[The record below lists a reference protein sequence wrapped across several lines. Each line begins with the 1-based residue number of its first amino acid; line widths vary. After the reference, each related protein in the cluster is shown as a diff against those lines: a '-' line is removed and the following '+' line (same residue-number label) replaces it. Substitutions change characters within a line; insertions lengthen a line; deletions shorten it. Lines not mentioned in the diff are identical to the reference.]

1 MNKSVLV
8 DCERMKYPNSG
19 LANVCGSLVKG
30 IEDLKPP
37 LEITFYGPEKKLKEI
52 TSGHRILDTRPLHRL
67 FSPKTT
73 DYELIHVSHQL
84 SKFFHSINKN
94 QKKVV
99 TLHDLN
105 FLHDV
110 SKSSKRKKYIRKV
123 QQNIG
128 NADSIVCIS
137 EFAKKDFLEHAHF
150 FKLKENVSVEVVH
163 NGLVFPELKIFK
175 SDTHGFLKSKKYL
188 LSVGVLYPKKN
199 QLVLLDFLAKTD
211 LDLVLVASSSKT
223 DYKNLFLEKIKELKL
238 EKRVYILENVA
249 ENEKFF
255 LLQNCEAYVH
265 PSLAEGFGIPPL
277 EAFYFGKPVF
287 LSRLTSLPE
296 IGGDLAFYFD
306 DFSAKKMAAT
316 FSEGMEIF
324 NHDRQNLEKKYRERA
339 LEFSYLNMAENYL
352 KVYQKL
358 LK

>member
-19 LANVCGSLVKG
+19 IANVCRSLVNG
-30 IEDLKPP
+30 IEELKSDFD
-37 LEITFYGPEKKLKEI
+37 ITFYGPEDELKKI
-52 TSGHRILDTRPLHRL
+52 NSTHRILDTKPLHRFL
-67 FSPKTT
+67 PPKTS
-73 DYELIHVSHQL
+73 DYALIHVTHQL
-84 SKFFHSINKN
+84 SKYFHKISRN

-128 NADSIVCIS
+128 NADAIVCIS
-137 EFAKKDFLEHAHF
+137 EFAKKDFLAQARL
-150 FKLKENVSVEVVH
+150 FKLKENISVEVVH
-163 NGLVFPELKIFK
+163 NGLVFPELRIFQ
-175 SDTHGFLKSKKYL
+175 SETYGFLKSKKYL
-188 LSVGVLYPKKN
+188 LSVGVLFPKKN

-211 LDLVLVASSSKT
+211 LDLVLVASSSKP
-223 DYKNLFLEKIKELKL
+223 DYKNLFLDKIKELKL
-238 EKRVYILENVA
+238 EKRVHIFENV
-249 ENEKFF
+249 EEKDKFF

-265 PSLAEGFGIPPL
+265 PSLAEGFGIPPI

-306 DFSAKKMAAT
+306 DFSAENMVAT
-316 FSEGMEIF
+316 YSDDMENF
-324 NHDRQNLEKKYRERA
+324 NKNRENLERKYRERA
-339 LEFSYLNMAENYL
+339 LGFSYLHMAENYL
-352 KVYQKL
+352 NVYQKL